1 MRRYWAL
8 LARHYKVL
16 MQEFSLSGFSYHLCK
31 KRYARH
37 LHIYSQDVIVLNYNG
52 NFFNYLGFLD
62 ITADRVLICLFEIS
76 IIIKK
81 YQISLVCHTA

>member
-1 MRRYWAL
+1 MRRYWAP
-8 LARHYKVL
+8 LALHYKVL

-37 LHIYSQDVIVLNYNG
+37 LHIYSQDVTVLNYNG

-76 IIIKK
+76 ISRNIKF
-81 YQISLVCHTA
+81 LAFVCHTA